1 MTKSLKQHW
10 KNLQKLTK
18 SKKGSLILVFFYYV
32 ISFSLAYLFTK
43 NLNFDGWLLIT
54 IWHVIATLVI
64 FIFSNIHKN
73 SSIYDPFWHVAP
85 IPIVF
90 YIASRSNLSRLEIML
105 VVAAFLFWSL
115 RLTYNWYLNWS
126 NLDHEDFRYIDLKNN
141 NKFLAFLNDLFGI
154 HLIPTLIVN
163 ASLYPI
169 YVALTSNSL
178 NYLLYV
184 GFLLIF
190 FAVCIQY
197 ISDSQM
203 REFRKDINNLG
214 KTMKYGL
221 WKYSRHPNYLGEVC
235 FWFGIYIFALAS
247 DSASIWLLASPLVML
262 ALFVFISCPMM
273 DNRSLKKRSDY
284 REYMDKTPQ
293 LFMWYVKD

>member
-1 MTKSLKQHW
+1 MLR
-10 KNLQKLTK
+10 LTK
-18 SKKGSLILVFFYYV
+18 SKNGSLFLVFIYYISSFY
-32 ISFSLAYLFTK
+32 LAYLLIK
-43 NLNFDGWLLIT
+43 NIDLNGWLLILA
-54 IWHVIATLVI
+54 WHIFATLII

-90 YIASRSNLSRLEIML
+90 HTADQSTLPVIELYLVLS
-105 VVAAFLFWSL
+105 AFLFWSL
-115 RLTYNWYLNWS
+115 RLTYNWYLNWT

-141 NKFLAFLNDLFGI
+141 NRFLAFINDLFGI

-169 YVALTSNSL
+169 YIALTSDSL
-178 NYLLYV
+178 SNLVYV
-184 GFLLIF
+184 GFILIIV
-190 FAVCIQY
+190 AVTVQY
-197 ISDSQM
+197 ISDDQM
-203 REFRKDINNLG
+203 RKFRKDDNNFG

-221 WKYSRHPNYLGEVC
+221 WKYSRHPNYFGEVS
-235 FWFGIYIFALAS
+235 FWFGIYLFALAS
-247 DSASIWLLASPLVML
+247 GTTSILLLACPMLML

-284 REYMDKTPQ
+284 REYMKKTPQ
-293 LFMWYVKD
+293 LFMWFVK

>member
-1 MTKSLKQHW
+1 MR
-10 KNLQKLTK
+10 LTK
-18 SKKGSLILVFFYYV
+18 SKNGSLFLVFIYYISSFY
-32 ISFSLAYLFTK
+32 LAYLLIK
-43 NLNFDGWLLIT
+43 NIDLNGWLLILA
-54 IWHVIATLVI
+54 WHIFATLII

-90 YIASRSNLSRLEIML
+90 YTADQSTLPVMELYLVLS
-105 VVAAFLFWSL
+105 AFLFWSL
-115 RLTYNWYLNWS
+115 RLTYNWYLNWT

-141 NKFLAFLNDLFGI
+141 NRFLAFINDLFGI

-169 YVALTSNSL
+169 YIALTSDSL
-178 NYLLYV
+178 SNLVYV
-184 GFLLIF
+184 GFILIIV
-190 FAVCIQY
+190 AVTVQY
-197 ISDSQM
+197 ISDDQM
-203 REFRKDINNLG
+203 RKFRKDDNNFG

-221 WKYSRHPNYLGEVC
+221 WKYSRHPNYFGEVS
-235 FWFGIYIFALAS
+235 FWFGIYLFALAS
-247 DSASIWLLASPLVML
+247 GETSMLLLACPMLML

-284 REYMDKTPQ
+284 REYMKKTPQ
-293 LFMWYVKD
+293 LFMWFVK

>member
-1 MTKSLKQHW
+1 M
-10 KNLQKLTK
+10 QKLIK
-18 SKKGSLILVFFYYV
+18 SKKGKLLVVFFDYV
-32 ISFSLAYLFTK
+32 ISVSLAYLFTK

-64 FIFSNIHKN
+64 FLFSNIHKN

-90 YIASRSNLSRLEIML
+90 YIASTSNLSRLEIML

-141 NKFLAFLNDLFGI
+141 NKFLAFINDLFGI

-178 NYLLYV
+178 NDLLYV
-184 GFLLIF
+184 GFLLIV

-203 REFRKDINNLG
+203 REFRKDVNNLG

-247 DSASIWLLASPLVML
+247 ESALIWLLASPLTML

-273 DNRSLKKRSDY
+273 DNRSLEKRSDY
-284 REYMDKTPQ
+284 KEYMDKTPQ